1 MKLVTLTCLAGVVAL
16 GLGGTAYATETYK
29 GQPVDAKTCQGAWSL
44 ASPHGDT
51 LSKGQV
57 DESVIINFSM
67 VDSNQD
73 AKIDAK
79 EFQRGCEKGLVKA
92 DAWTSKDM
100 E

>member
-1 MKLVTLTCLAGVVAL
+1 MKLETVTCVAGVIAL
-16 GLGGTAYATETYK
+16 GLCGVANATQTYK
-29 GQPVDAKTCQGAWSL
+29 GQPVDAKTCQGAWSM

-57 DESVIINFSM
+57 DESVINFSM
-67 VDSNQD
+67 VDSNHD

-92 DAWTSKDM
+92 DAFTAKDM